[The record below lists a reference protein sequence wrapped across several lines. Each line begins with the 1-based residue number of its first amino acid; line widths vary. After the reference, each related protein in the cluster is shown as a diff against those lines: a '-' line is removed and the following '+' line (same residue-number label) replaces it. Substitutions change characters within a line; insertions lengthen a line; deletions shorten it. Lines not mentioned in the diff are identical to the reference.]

1 MKCKLLLLLC
11 IVVFIVSISTVSA
24 DENITSGEVKNISKL
39 SASNVVG
46 YDSFDTNITVK
57 LYSNNK
63 SLASKEI
70 TIDLNG
76 KTYKKVTDKKGEAKL
91 SINLKTGKYKIL
103 FTFKGDNQ
111 TSKSSLTKTVTVKQ
125 SQKTFLS
132 VGDKNINYRQGSK
145 CLFYVVLKNEKGKVI
160 KNQIVTIKVNG
171 KTYNVKTDGNG
182 EAIIFLNLKKGKYNI
197 KYSFKKNAPYLS
209 SSGSFKILV
218 REKMAKGNGYWLW
231 AQNMAKVNLKSL
243 ALKGTKQIL
252 LNAYSIQSHGKSK
265 VISFIKKAHKYG
277 IKVHLWMQVCFS
289 NGKWISPMNSDNT
302 IKYSFLNKKIRE
314 AKSYAKI
321 KGVDGI
327 HFDYLRYPGSG
338 IHYKNPDNAIN
349 YFVKKVSIG
358 IRKVNPNC
366 IVSAALMPEP
376 SSMIKYYGQ
385 NIPVMSRYV
394 DALIPMVYK
403 ENYHRTSAWVKS
415 VVKTFVSQSNG
426 AQLWC
431 GLQSYK
437 IDGGVKK
444 LSQNTLIKD
453 SKAAISGGAKGI
465 ILFRF
470 GISYNFKFI

>member
-1 MKCKLLLLLC
+1 MRYKLVLLLC
-11 IVVFIVSISTVSA
+11 IVVFVVSVSCVSA
-24 DENITSGEVKNISKL
+24 DENITYGDVKNVSKL

-46 YDSFDTNITVK
+46 YDSFDTNISVK
-57 LYSNNK
+57 LSSNNT

-76 KTYKKVTDKKGEAKL
+76 KTYKKITDKKGEARL
-91 SINLKTGKYKIL
+91 SVNLKAGKYSVV

-111 TSKSSLTKTVTVKQ
+111 TSNSTLTKTVNIKQ

-171 KTYNVKTDGNG
+171 KTYNVKTDKKG

-209 SSGSFKILV
+209 SSSSFKITV

-231 AQNMAKVNLKSL
+231 AQDMSKVNLKSL

-252 LNAYSIQSHGKSK
+252 LNAHSIHSPGKSK

-277 IKVHLWMQVCFS
+277 IKVHIWMQVCFS
-289 NGKWISPMNSDNT
+289 NGKWVIPMDNHNK
-302 IKYSFLNKKIRE
+302 IKYSFLNKKVRE
-314 AKSYAKI
+314 AKSYARI

-327 HFDYLRYPGSG
+327 HFDYVRYAGSG
-338 IHYKNPDNAIN
+338 IHYKNPDDAIN
-349 YFVKKVSIG
+349 YFVKKACG
-358 IRKVNPNC
+358 EIRKVKANC

-376 SSMIKYYGQ
+376 SSVIKYYGQ

-394 DALIPMVYK
+394 DVLIPMVYK
-403 ENYHRTSAWVKS
+403 ENYHRTSAWVNS

-437 IDGGVKK
+437 IDNGVKK
-444 LSQNTLIKD
+444 LSQNTLTKD
-453 SKAAISGGAKGI
+453 SKAAISGGAKGV

-470 GISYNFKFI
+470 AISCNFKFI